1 MTEKWG
7 IIIYKLPFSKGVPLN
22 PEFFVY
28 FDNLPFDK
36 LRERFFCFLQKNI
49 KPWRDFFYET
59 YAAVEPRSCHE
70 VAMSVS
76 EGWKGG
82 DELACWPILDKK
94 QVAEHQ
100 KVPSIYRKKKN
111 S

>member
-1 MTEKWG
+1 MFPSTSSG
-7 IIIYKLPFSKGVPLN
+7 NI
-22 PEFFVY
+22 FFVSCQGISSQVGI
-28 FDNLPFDK
+28 FPGRL
-36 LRERFFCFLQKNI
+36 
-49 KPWRDFFYET
+49 

-100 KVPSIYRKKKN
+100 KVPSIYRKKKI

>member
-1 MTEKWG
+1 M
-7 IIIYKLPFSKGVPLN
+7 N
-22 PEFFVY
+22 HEFFVY
-28 FDNLPFDK
+28 FDNVPFDK
-36 LRERFFCFLQKNI
+36 LREHFFCFLPKNI
-49 KPWRDFFYET
+49 KPWRDLFYET

-100 KVPSIYRKKKN
+100 KVPSIYRKKKI